1 MDPKIRSGPFL
12 FIPTGEVAA
21 TDCGGGTRCTDNS
34 EKHMVF
40 SDGVGAP
47 IGNTWQR
54 VGAPPSRNERN
65 THPHFTY
72 EQKKKFFMILHNIF
86 WDDPFLIVEMS

>member
-1 MDPKIRSGPFL
+1 VGAGRDALITARS
-12 FIPTGEVAA
+12 TW
-21 TDCGGGTRCTDNS
+21 N
-34 EKHMVF
+34 F
-40 SDGVGAP
+40 SDGAGVP

-65 THPHFTY
+65 THPNFTY
-72 EQKKKFFMILHNIF
+72 EQKKKFFMILHNSF